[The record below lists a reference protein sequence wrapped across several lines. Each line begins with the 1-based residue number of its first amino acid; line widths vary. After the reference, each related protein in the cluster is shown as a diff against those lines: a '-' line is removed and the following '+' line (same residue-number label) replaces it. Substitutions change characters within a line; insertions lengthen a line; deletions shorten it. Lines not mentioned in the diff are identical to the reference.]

1 VSGMVVAMRVMKN
14 KRGENFAFLTLDD
27 KSGRLEVSVFA
38 EKYNIYRDI
47 LVKDALL
54 VVQGGIS
61 EDSFSG
67 GLKMLADSI
76 QSIYDARCSKLKRL
90 ELAINTEPG
99 NVAWVEQ
106 LRSALEQYKD
116 GNCALELDYTIPS
129 SKGRLKLGN
138 SWRVQPKDELIGR
151 LRQEFGKNSLTLHY
165 D

>member
-1 VSGMVVAMRVMKN
+1 
-14 KRGENFAFLTLDD
+14 
-27 KSGRLEVSVFA
+27 
-38 EKYNIYRDI
+38 
-47 LVKDALL
+47 
-54 VVQGGIS
+54 
-61 EDSFSG
+61 
-67 GLKMLADSI
+67 MLADSI